1 VTKTWIAV
9 VLGVSM
15 LAATALAGA
24 PPPPPIGKPAPA
36 FTVALFDG
44 RQVALKDLLGK
55 PVLVN
60 FWHSG

>member
-1 VTKTWIAV
+1 
-9 VLGVSM
+9 M

-36 FTVALFDG
+36 FTLALFDG